1 MLSSQTKI
9 ITKLS
14 ERRQIEIELRK
25 MLAAHT
31 EQEFRSQAQ
40 KIAQL
45 GPQVLPTLIANLE
58 RADTQL
64 LSALGTVAALL
75 DRDEVVQ
82 SLRQVVLQPGWS
94 DRARRGALTL
104 LERFLGQP
112 VDDRLLAS
120 FQIPEKVVIPSL
132 EEVLVEAER
141 NPEVLIGYIQSL
153 DQQEPDV
160 VLTLIRTLQG
170 MAASL
175 LSTPRGLPVIEL
187 LRMMAQDVRD
197 EIAAAA
203 VQALGTLCSAE
214 AAKALQTL
222 IPILAPALR
231 PGAERCL
238 RKLQFSGV
246 TVTPL
251 SPPSPDWRAL
261 ISPVNGLGQRNIWFI
276 RDTPVP
282 GYARFLNLLLSEQAG
297 VVRAAGHAH
306 LSIQMLPPR
315 RPCGYVH
322 DIAWPDGSGAML
334 LLEAPFNR
342 GRWIVLEALAR
353 NRATQI
359 PVAGPLRLLSP
370 WLWDSASEKPER
382 ALPELAEGE
391 EKQHL
396 VANSD
401 RLVRHPAFADWT
413 VQGPAT
419 WLMAEEALRHPDW
432 DLETL
437 AGRLAAEIL
446 TDQAFS
452 QVLAQRLEAMS
463 EWLLG
468 SGEKVLAK
476 MALAVS
482 QAIREGRDHEFPFLR
497 TLVRQDLEMACRRLQ
512 EDPIRISNTEPLRK
526 GV

>member
-25 MLAAHT
+25 MLAAAT

-45 GPQVLPTLIANLE
+45 GSQVLPTIIANLD
-58 RADTQL
+58 RADARL
-64 LSALGTVAALL
+64 LTALGAVAALL
-75 DRDEVVQ
+75 NRDEVVQ
-82 SLRQVVLQPGWS
+82 SLRQVVLDPGRS
-94 DRARRGALTL
+94 DRAKRGALTL

-112 VDDRLLAS
+112 VDDELLES
-120 FQIPEKVVIPSL
+120 FQDPEEVVISSL
-132 EEVLVEAER
+132 DEVLVQAER
-141 NPEVLIGYIQSL
+141 NPAALIGYIQRL

-160 VLTLIRTLQG
+160 VLALIRTLQSK
-170 MAASL
+170 AASL
-175 LSTPRGLPVIEL
+175 PSTPRGLSAIEL

-203 VQALGTLCSAE
+203 VQALGTLRLPE

-251 SPPSPDWRAL
+251 SPPSPAWRAL
-261 ISPVNGLGQRNIWFI
+261 IGPVNGLGQRNIWFVQ
-276 RDTPVP
+276 DTPVP
-282 GYARFLNLLLSEQAG
+282 GYARFLNLLLSDQAG
-297 VVRAAGHAH
+297 AVRAAGHAH
-306 LSIQMLPPR
+306 VPIQMLPPR

-334 LLEAPFNR
+334 LLEAPFDL
-342 GRWIVLEALAR
+342 GRRIVLEALTH

-370 WLWDSASEKPER
+370 WLWDTIAENLEKV
-382 ALPELAEGE
+382 LPDLGE
-391 EKQHL
+391 EEEKEHL
-396 VANSD
+396 VADSD
-401 RLVRHPAFADWT
+401 RLVEHPAFADWT

-419 WLMAEEALRHPDW
+419 WLMAEELLRHPAW
-432 DLETL
+432 DLEIL
-437 AGRLAAEIL
+437 AGRLMAEIL
-446 TDQAFS
+446 TDETFTR
-452 QVLAQRLEAMS
+452 VLAQRLEAMS
-463 EWLLG
+463 EWLLW
-468 SGEKVLAK
+468 SGEQVLAK
-476 MALAVS
+476 MALAAS
-482 QAIREGRDHEFPFLR
+482 QAMQEGRCHELAFLR
-497 TLVRQDLEMACRRLQ
+497 ALVRRDLEMAFRRLQ
-512 EDPIRISNTEPLRK
+512 EDPLRVSDTEPLK

>member
-25 MLAAHT
+25 MLTAAT

-45 GPQVLPTLIANLE
+45 GSQVLPTLIANLD
-58 RADTQL
+58 RADARL
-64 LSALGTVAALL
+64 LTALGTVAALL
-75 DRDEVVQ
+75 NRDEVVQ
-82 SLRQVVLQPGWS
+82 SLRQVVLEPGRS

-112 VDDRLLAS
+112 VDDELLDN
-120 FQIPEKVVIPSL
+120 FQDPEEVVISSL
-132 EEVLVEAER
+132 EEVLVQAER
-141 NPEVLIGYIQSL
+141 NPAALIGYIQSL

-170 MAASL
+170 KAAAL
-175 LSTPRGLPVIEL
+175 LSTSRDPSAIEL

-203 VQALGTLCSAE
+203 VQALGTLRLPE

-231 PGAERCL
+231 PSAERCL

-246 TVTPL
+246 AVTPL

-261 ISPVNGLGQRNIWFI
+261 ISSVNGSGQRNIWFI
-276 RDTPVP
+276 QDTPVP
-282 GYARFLNLLLSEQAG
+282 GYARFLNLLLSDQVGA
-297 VVRAAGHAH
+297 VRAAGHAH
-306 LSIQMLPPR
+306 VPIEMLPPR
-315 RPCGYVH
+315 RPRGYVH

-334 LLEAPFNR
+334 LLEAPFDL
-342 GRWIVLEALAR
+342 GRRIVSEALAY
-353 NRATQI
+353 NQATQI

-370 WLWDSASEKPER
+370 WLWDSASGNLER
-382 ALPELAEGE
+382 ALPELREE
-391 EKQHL
+391 EKKRL

-401 RLVRHPAFADWT
+401 RLVEHPAFADWT

-419 WLMAEEALRHPDW
+419 WLMAEELLRHPAR
-432 DLETL
+432 DLEIL
-437 AGRLAAEIL
+437 AGRLMAEIL
-446 TDQAFS
+446 TDQTFT

-463 EWLLG
+463 EWLLC
-468 SGEKVLAK
+468 SGEQVLAK
-476 MALAVS
+476 MAMASS
-482 QAIREGRDHEFPFLR
+482 QAMQEGRYHELAFLR
-497 TLVRQDLEMACRRLQ
+497 TIVRRDLETAFRRLQ
-512 EDPIRISNTEPLRK
+512 EDPMRVSDTEPLK